1 MYSSHDVSFDE
12 DLDLDRVLA
21 GEFKILSPYN
31 NKSKSDNS
39 INTTITNSKVYDESG
54 RKELITNVMG
64 QFHNLMA
71 DIKIA
76 EREVVKSPPLSPNN
90 NNIVPENTGIRS
102 TYVMESVDA
111 MISALLELKKGLSPI
126 EADLLDNEIQ
136 ALKAQQAKKNMMNK
150 STKDDGDNNSIV
162 DDSLT
167 MSPLRLPVSN
177 YDLETSSFNRI
188 KSPVRDQKDDDD
200 DDDQQQPSFADRNI
214 EKLQLL
220 VDSFMTSTQIET
232 QRLAASIL
240 NNNNNNDKNTNTPS
254 IERLQTNMNSL
265 MGSIRDERNQ
275 RSVLERKLLSVQEEL
290 AETKIQNDVEKE
302 NYKLNLIKMKGQIR
316 QLCSNSG
323 LGELCSNFESEVQ
336 RLSNENEVLRRK
348 LLTLEE
354 KDDLEFYDRNMLHTN
369 TSIISQDGS
378 FVSGKESNKMQRQ
391 LIKIRRLGQEKEEL
405 KTVLEELKKKERI
418 FHSSACIA
426 HDASRRFQIAS
437 QENTR
442 LKEELEKEKS
452 KRLQYEE
459 DIKHLH
465 LDLHDF
471 QHSESR
477 IRDEYNRKMQ
487 ELTGLR
493 SKVIQLE
500 QENKNIT
507 KLNRFISKHT
517 PDPDS
522 NNVMGKKLPLQGS
535 SYSSTIKKVS
545 SDDQHIVPTRVI
557 QGYLEQM
564 DEKNMFNPNI
574 DTTISI
580 LQDSLMCH
588 APILLPMLRKL
599 TTEIHSER
607 TKILTQREK
616 LLLSVFKPN
625 TLKPKPSSNEPSAIE
640 SKAKTNTKSNPM
652 RYSC

>member
-76 EREVVKSPPLSPNN
+76 EREVVKSPPLSPNSN
-90 NNIVPENTGIRS
+90 NNIVTENNGIRS

-150 STKDDGDNNSIV
+150 SIKDDGDNNSIV

-200 DDDQQQPSFADRNI
+200 DDQQPSFAYRNI

-232 QRLAASIL
+232 QKLAASIS

-254 IERLQTNMNSL
+254 TERLQNNMNSL

-275 RSVLERKLLSVQEEL
+275 RSVLERKLLSAQEEL

-378 FVSGKESNKMQRQ
+378 LVSGKESNKMQRQ

-437 QENTR
+437 QENIR

-545 SDDQHIVPTRVI
+545 SDDQHIVPTRII

-564 DEKNMFNPNI
+564 DEKTMFNPNI

-625 TLKPKPSSNEPSAIE
+625 ALKPKPSSNEPCAIE
-640 SKAKTNTKSNPM
+640 SKVKTNNTKSNPM